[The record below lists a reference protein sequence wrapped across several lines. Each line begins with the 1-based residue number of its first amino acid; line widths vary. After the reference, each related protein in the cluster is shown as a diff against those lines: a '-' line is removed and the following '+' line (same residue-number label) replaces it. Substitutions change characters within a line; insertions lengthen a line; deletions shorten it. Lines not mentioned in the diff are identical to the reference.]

1 MDTVSGLVLSRLEL
15 DYCNSLLYGTT
26 KHQLGRLQRVQ
37 NTAARIISG
46 KKRRDH
52 ITPVLRELHWLP
64 VEERVCYKI
73 LMQTF
78 KCMNGLA
85 PSYLSNM
92 LNLYTPARALRSAD
106 SNILKQ
112 PKARTKYGE
121 HHFAFAAATLWNG
134 LPICTCA
141 ALRLSDL
148 SDQK

>member
-1 MDTVSGLVLSRLEL
+1 M
-15 DYCNSLLYGTT
+15 

-52 ITPVLRELHWLP
+52 ITVTPVLRELHWLP

-92 LNLYTPARALRSAD
+92 LNLYSPARALRSAD

-112 PKARTKYGE
+112 PKARTKWE
-121 HHFAFAAATLWNG
+121 LHTFFLVVTQINIEKNKSLKKI
-134 LPICTCA
+134 L
-141 ALRLSDL
+141 LRC
-148 SDQK
+148 K